1 MKRAATSTRVAWNRL
16 RRQHEPAIATKGDV
30 LRPDPLWAKAPLA
43 LRRYPG
49 LLASLALGA
58 LLLSLAAVALPL
70 FLSATTSD
78 LLRRQVD
85 GAGVSRYGA
94 GLEYRNSPLSFDAVA
109 ADGEGPLSDRL
120 AALFARE
127 TGRSPV
133 LGPTMEGI
141 MGSVIGVTP
150 LAGSAETRDG
160 RLFAGTDAGAHV
172 EVLAGTADEG
182 VTLPDLI
189 ADALGVGVGDTIRLT
204 GRRDRT
210 AAVVV
215 GGVYRGLYAKPSP
228 GYWQAWDDDIHN
240 ITCKDCAPLPQFIL
254 VPRDQMI
261 ALERRLGRNE
271 ASFTWQAPLATSSIT
286 SQQALELQRFAAD
299 LHATISDPGSELG
312 STFQCCREPQLFLS
326 HHQIAFRTY
335 LPQVI
340 DAVNARV
347 AAIEAPGRIL
357 RTAGLLIASLVVAAT
372 GMFAFGARRP
382 EARLLHA
389 RGASPVVVGVRGA
402 VEAVLPCVV
411 GGSLGVG
418 MGALLVLALGPD
430 GAVAGDV
437 WPAAFRGA
445 VVAVL
450 VAIVLL
456 GLIATIAYLG
466 STERSSAGRS
476 LRWIPWELPVLV
488 VGWLELERLR
498 SVGALT
504 AGSGGVDRPSS
515 LMLAVPILLLAG
527 AMGVGVRLFRWI
539 AAALRARS
547 DRYGPASYLAVHR
560 LAAAPALTAA
570 LFVASGTCLGV
581 FVEGQTLVRS
591 LQTTVDAKAKI
602 FVGSDVQGRI
612 DRRTQPVGPL
622 AVPVTRVT
630 RLPRAGTLDTGAE
643 FDLLAI
649 DPGTFAS
656 TAFWNDAF
664 ADEPLD
670 ALVGRLGDGPPG
682 GISAVVV
689 GAGADP
695 VSLTM
700 QQQQIPLAVVGRASA
715 FPGSASLRPLVV
727 VDATAINGLPS
738 LGAEPLAQARAST
751 ELWGRGAPEEVIDA
765 FSTLDLPPF
774 QIVTAAETADI
785 PSIAAVVNTFLA
797 LNALGLGAAILVVGA
812 LLMYLQA
819 RERSRL
825 VAHGL
830 SLRMGMTGAVHRR
843 SLLIET
849 SSLLTSAYGV
859 GLAVALV
866 VAIATVPL
874 LDPLTAVRPA
884 PLVVLPARPM
894 LLTLAGLSFASWLA
908 CLVADARSRR
918 VPMGEV
924 MRTAE

>member
-1 MKRAATSTRVAWNRL
+1 MAAIDTRRIVF
-16 RRQHEPAIATKGDV
+16 
-30 LRPDPLWAKAPLA
+30 RPDPLWTKAPLA

-49 LLASLALGA
+49 LFASLALGA

-85 GAGVSRYGA
+85 SAGVSRYGA
-94 GLEYRNSPLSFDAVA
+94 GLEYRNAPLSFDALA
-109 ADGEGPLSDRL
+109 PGGGEPLTDRL
-120 AALFARE
+120 SALFARE
-127 TGRSPV
+127 TARSPV
-133 LGPTMEGI
+133 LGQTVEGI
-141 MGSVIGVTP
+141 MGSVISVAPQG
-150 LAGSAETRDG
+150 GGGDIREG
-160 RLFAGTDAGAHV
+160 RLFAGTDAGANV
-172 EVLAGTADEG
+172 EMLAGTADEG

-189 ADALGVGVGDTIRLT
+189 ADALGVSAGDTVTLT
-204 GRRDRT
+204 GRGDRT
-210 AAVVV
+210 ATVVV
-215 GGVYRGLYAKPSP
+215 GGVYRALYAKPTP
-228 GYWQAWDDDIHN
+228 GYWQAWDDDIHQ
-240 ITCKDCAPLPQFIL
+240 IRCTDCAPLPQFIL
-254 VPRDQMI
+254 AAHDQMI
-261 ALERRLGRNE
+261 ALERRLGFAE

-286 SQQALELQRFAAD
+286 SQQALALRRFAAGF
-299 LHATISDPGSELG
+299 HAAISDQGSELG
-312 STFQCCREPQLFLS
+312 ATFECCREPALFVS
-326 HHQIAFRTY
+326 HHEIAFRTY
-335 LPQVI
+335 IGQVV
-340 DAVNARV
+340 DAVDARV

-357 RTAGLLIASLVVAAT
+357 RAAGLLVASLVIGAA

-389 RGASPVVVGVRGA
+389 RGVGPAVVGVRGA
-402 VEAVLPCVV
+402 VEAILPCVL

-418 MGALLVLALGPD
+418 LGAVLVLDLGPD

-437 WPAAFRGA
+437 WPGAFRSA
-445 VVAVL
+445 AVAVM
-450 VAIVLL
+450 VAVALL

-466 STERSSAGRS
+466 STERSPGGRS
-476 LRWIPWELPVLV
+476 LRWIPWELPALIAGAVE
-488 VGWLELERLR
+488 WERLH

-527 AMGVGVRLFRWI
+527 SMGLGVRLLRWI
-539 AAALRARS
+539 AASLRARS
-547 DRYGPASYLAVHR
+547 ARYGPASFLAVHR
-560 LAAAPALTAA
+560 LAAAPALTAV
-570 LFVASGTCLGV
+570 LFVASGMCLGV

-591 LQTTVDAKAKI
+591 LQTTVEAKAKI

-612 DRRTQPVGPL
+612 DRRTEPIGPL
-622 AVPVTRVT
+622 PVPVTRVT
-630 RLPRAGTLDTGAE
+630 RLPKAGTLDTGGRE

-649 DPGTFAS
+649 DPATFAS
-656 TAFWNDAF
+656 AAFWNDSF
-664 ADEPLD
+664 ADEPLSS
-670 ALVGRLGDGPPG
+670 LVGRLGDVRSTGL
-682 GISAVVV
+682 SVVLV
-689 GAGADP
+689 GDTPDP
-695 VSLTM
+695 TSLTM
-700 QQQQIPLAVVGRASA
+700 QQQEISVTVVGRASA
-715 FPGSASLRPLVV
+715 FPGAASLRPLVV
-727 VDATAINGLPS
+727 VEAAAIEGLSS

-751 ELWGRGAPEEVIDA
+751 ELWGRGAPDDVIDA

-774 QIVTAAETADI
+774 QIVTAAQTEDI

-830 SLRMGMTGAVHRR
+830 SARMGMTDGIHRR
-843 SLLIET
+843 SMLIET
-849 SSLLTSAYGV
+849 TSLLTSSYVV
-859 GLAVALV
+859 GLVVALV
-866 VAIATVPL
+866 VAVATVPL

-894 LLTLAGLSFASWLA
+894 VLTLAGLALASWLA
-908 CLVADARSRR
+908 CLVADARTRR